1 MPKPLVPAMGDIWYV
16 DFSPQV
22 GREQAGIRP
31 ALVVSN
37 DMFNAVGNDLHIVCP
52 LTTKDRGLRYHVP
65 MEPIEGVLPRPSLVM
80 CEQVKSQDI
89 QRFLKY
95 RGKAPDG
102 IVEHVLQIIDGFF
115 GTYQSNR

>member
-52 LTTKDRGLRYHVP
+52 LTTRDRGLRYHVP
-65 MEPIEGVLPRPSLVM
+65 MQPVEGVLSRPSLIM

-89 QRFLKY
+89 QRFLRY
-95 RGKAPDG
+95 RGKAPED
-102 IVEHVLQIIDGFF
+102 ILEQVLRIIDGFF
-115 GTYQSNR
+115 SLHHPGR